1 VRSTGEQIMNDP
13 LLQPLLDAIAAGDDD
28 AAEAAVARLSALDG
42 AGVAQLVHLCAE
54 GDDDQR
60 WWGVRTAAEV
70 ADQQPATRE
79 QIIPA
84 LLSALNDREDSV
96 RCVAALALGELGAAS
111 SIPAL
116 TLLLADT
123 SGWVRGA
130 SADALA
136 LIGEPAVPALGEAL
150 QDPRDGV
157 RVRAAYALHRIKSV
171 KSARWLFPALND
183 PNHIVHTYAY
193 ETLDEMGLLATVL
206 VM

>member
-1 VRSTGEQIMNDP
+1 MNDP
-13 LLQPLLDAIAAGDDD
+13 LLQPLLNAIAAGDDE
-28 AAEAAVARLSALDG
+28 ATEAEVANLGALDG
-42 AGVAQLVHLCAE
+42 VAVSHLAHLSAA

-60 WWGVRTAAEV
+60 WWGVRAIAEV
-70 ADQQPATRE
+70 GQQHPDARE
-79 QIIPA
+79 QAIPA
-84 LLSALNDREDSV
+84 LLNALHDREDPI
-96 RCVAALALGELGAAS
+96 RCVAALALGEMRAAS
-111 SIPAL
+111 AIPAL
-116 TLLLADT
+116 TLLLADA

-130 SADALA
+130 AADALA

-193 ETLDEMGLLATVL
+193 ETLDEMGLLTTIL

>member
-1 VRSTGEQIMNDP
+1 MNDP

>member
-1 VRSTGEQIMNDP
+1 MNDP
-13 LLQPLLDAIAAGDDD
+13 LLQPLLDAINAGDDD
-28 AAEAAVARLSALDG
+28 ATEAVVANLSFLDG
-42 AGVAQLVHLCAE
+42 AAVSHLAHLTVA

-60 WWGVRTAAEV
+60 WWGVRAIAEV
-70 ADQQPATRE
+70 AQQQTDARA
-79 QIIPA
+79 QAIPA
-84 LLSALNDREDSV
+84 LLAALHDREDPV
-96 RCVAALALGELGAAS
+96 RCVAALALGEMRAAS
-111 SIPAL
+111 AIPAL

-130 SADALA
+130 AADALA

-150 QDPRDGV
+150 QDPREGV

-193 ETLDEMGLLATVL
+193 ETLDEMGLLSTVL